1 MSTLLLV
8 TGAGRSGTS
17 TAAGALSMLGAHV
30 PGPYLNANETNPK
43 GFYESRWSVEFHN
56 RIRRRVPMALTDT
69 RPAGWRM
76 FNKATKTADRNALK
90 AWLVEHTR
98 DQPLTVLKD
107 PRTVWSIPLLK
118 AATDELG
125 LRLALIVML
134 RHPAE
139 VTASRSSH
147 YADNYPSLDAD
158 GRLVRDLAGWINT
171 VTTCEQQSRRLPR
184 AFLDYHD
191 LLDDWRGALGKA
203 LAEIDVSLTIP
214 DDPHPV
220 DEFIEPGLNRHDGGW
235 QSPPVFEQLR
245 ELSERTWQTY
255 AALADARD
263 GDAASEAEA
272 AMDRVRSAYA
282 LLYKGA
288 SAMTLDQRVAQAQ
301 RARQTSAAQSPGP
314 AKPHDGQGNP
324 STVNDGKPSRNGQP
338 QKPVWRRAQRWAR
351 RRGSQ
356 LVHAATKK

>member
-56 RIRRRVPMALTDT
+56 RIRHRVPMALTDT

-76 FNKATKTADRNALK
+76 FNRAAKAADRNALK
-90 AWLVEHTR
+90 TWLVEHTR
-98 DQPLTVLKD
+98 DQSLTVLKD
-107 PRTVWSIPLLK
+107 PRTVWSIPLFESV
-118 AATDELG
+118 TEELG

-147 YADNYPSLDAD
+147 YARNYPTLDAD

-171 VTTCEQQSRRLPR
+171 VTVCEQQSRRLPR

-235 QSPPVFEQLR
+235 QSVPVFEELR
-245 ELSERTWQTY
+245 ELSERTWQAY
-255 AALADARD
+255 GSLADARD
-263 GDAASEAEA
+263 GDAVADAQA
-272 AMDRVRSAYA
+272 AMDHVRSAYA
-282 LLYKGA
+282 LLYKSA

-301 RARQTSAAQSPGP
+301 RARQTAAAQS
-314 AKPHDGQGNP
+314 AKASEPRGRQGNP
-324 STVNDGKPSRNGQP
+324 STVKAGKPGRNGRP
-338 QKPVWRRAQRWAR
+338 QKPLWRRAKRWAR
-351 RRGSQ
+351 RQGSQ
-356 LVHAATKK
+356 LIHTATKK